1 LVDDVLATVVD
12 EATVTVEH
20 FELVLVEL
28 YRDLLFR
35 SLDASRNVGRSHG
48 LHSPDASTSKI
59 VERDA
64 NSIAD
69 VISSKGGSDPEVT

>member
-1 LVDDVLATVVD
+1 LADDVLASVVD

-20 FELVLVEL
+20 FQLVLVEL

-35 SLDASRNVGRSHG
+35 SLDALNVGRSHG
-48 LHSPDASTSKI
+48 LHSSKASTSKI